1 MDPLSALSLAGNI
14 LQFIDFGTKL
24 FSKAGE
30 LYKSTVGSLAANDQL
45 ELVTADLRALI
56 SKLRQSLSSEETQEE
71 TAQEDKETWSSFN
84 RVCDEA
90 ADVADEIIL
99 RLGKLRLQDGKF
111 RRLRSILQAVETLWS
126 EREITSLLKR
136 LSSLR
141 IALETRVLF
150 SIR

>member
-1 MDPLSALSLAGNI
+1 MDPLSALSLAGNV

-45 ELVTADLRALI
+45 ELVTADLRALV
-56 SKLRQSLSSEETQEE
+56 SKLRQPLSSEETQVE
-71 TAQEDKETWSSFN
+71 TVQEDKETWSSFN

-150 SIR
+150 STR

>member
-1 MDPLSALSLAGNI
+1 MDPLSALSLAGNV

-45 ELVTADLRALI
+45 ELVTADLRALV
-56 SKLRQSLSSEETQEE
+56 SKLRQSLSSEETQGEIVR
-71 TAQEDKETWSSFN
+71 EDKETWSSFK

>member
-1 MDPLSALSLAGNI
+1 MDPLSALSLAGNV

-45 ELVTADLRALI
+45 ELVTADLRALV
-56 SKLRQSLSSEETQEE
+56 SKLRQSLSSEETQGEIVR
-71 TAQEDKETWSSFN
+71 EDKETWSSFK

-150 SIR
+150 STR

>member
-1 MDPLSALSLAGNI
+1 MDPLSALSLAGNV

-45 ELVTADLRALI
+45 ELVTADLRALV
-56 SKLRQSLSSEETQEE
+56 SKLRQSLSSEETQGE

>member
-1 MDPLSALSLAGNI
+1 MDPLSALSLAGNV

-45 ELVTADLRALI
+45 ELVTADLRALV
-56 SKLRQSLSSEETQEE
+56 SKLRQSLSSEETQGE
-71 TAQEDKETWSSFN
+71 TVQEDKETWSSFN

>member
-1 MDPLSALSLAGNI
+1 MDPLSALSLAGNV

-45 ELVTADLRALI
+45 ELVTADLRALV
-56 SKLRQSLSSEETQEE
+56 SKLRQPLSSEETQVE
-71 TAQEDKETWSSFN
+71 TVQEDKETWSSFN

>member
-1 MDPLSALSLAGNI
+1 MDPLSALSLAGNV

-45 ELVTADLRALI
+45 ELVTADLRALV
-56 SKLRQSLSSEETQEE
+56 SKLRQSLSSEETQGEIV
-71 TAQEDKETWSSFN
+71 QEDKETWSSFK

>member
-1 MDPLSALSLAGNI
+1 MDPLSALSLAGNV

-45 ELVTADLRALI
+45 ELVTADLRALV
-56 SKLRQSLSSEETQEE
+56 SKLRQSLSSEETQGEIV
-71 TAQEDKETWSSFN
+71 QEDKETWSSFK

-150 SIR
+150 STR